1 MLRSVKNLHF
11 SPVFGNDGII
21 GDIDRFYFHEKGWSI
36 VYFVISGKERYNGKT
51 VLLPV
56 DLYQSFDWQSHELF
70 VQVNDEQITH
80 SPEIPD
86 RLPEV
91 KTSESQLVKRFGW
104 GRETLHIGKINRQG
118 PSGKKIISRN
128 SSGNLASTKMLLGLL
143 LKAEDKQIGIID
155 DMAVDETTWE
165 IRFLISHPLDH
176 IAPRRMIVYPNWI
189 KQISWVRK
197 KIELF
202 KTSDELVTSY
212 LL

>member
-11 SPVFGNDGII
+11 SPVFGLDGII
-21 GDIDRFYFHEKGWSI
+21 GDIDRFYFQEKGWSI
-36 VYFVISGKERYNGKT
+36 VYFVVTGKERFTGKT

-70 VQVNDEQITH
+70 VQVNDEQISH

-86 RLPEV
+86 RLPEI
-91 KTSESQLVKRFGW
+91 KASELQLEKRFGW
-104 GRETLHIGKINRQG
+104 GRETLHIGKINRQEL
-118 PSGKKIISRN
+118 SGKKTISWN
-128 SSGNLASTKMLLGLL
+128 SGGDLTSTKMVLGLM
-143 LKAEDKQIGIID
+143 LKAEDKRIGIID

-165 IRFLISHPLDH
+165 IRFLISHPFDH

-189 KQISWVRK
+189 KQISWARK

-202 KTSDELVTSY
+202 KNSNELVTSY
-212 LL
+212 LV

>member
-11 SPVFGNDGII
+11 SPVLGLDGII

-36 VYFVISGKERYNGKT
+36 VYFVVTGKDKFNGKT

-56 DLYQSFDWQSHELF
+56 ELFQSFDWQSHELY
-70 VQVNDEQITH
+70 VHVNDEQIAL

-91 KTSESQLVKRFGW
+91 KASELQLEKRFGW
-104 GRETLHIGKINRQG
+104 KSDTLHIGKANRND
-118 PSGKKIISRN
+118 SGKKIKSWDA
-128 SSGNLASTKMLLGLL
+128 SGNLVSTKTLLGLM
-143 LKAEDKQIGIID
+143 LKAEDKRIGVID
-155 DMAVDETTWE
+155 DMAVDENTWQ
-165 IRFLISHPLDH
+165 IRFLISHPHDH
-176 IAPRRMIVYPNWI
+176 IAPRRLIVYPGWI
-189 KQISWVRK
+189 KHISWVRK
-197 KIELF
+197 KIELV